1 MGENRNA
8 FTDRQKRP
16 IGVAQKLPIE
26 GRVRKNARRRDDPS
40 DKAPAIIN
48 TSHTTIYPAAIEPV
62 DAVANPSPD
71 AAARRLQH
79 ASGQDAHIAEI
90 NR

>member
-1 MGENRNA
+1 MGENRNGFA
-8 FTDRQKRP
+8 DRQKRP
-16 IGVAQKLPIE
+16 IGDAQKLPIA
-26 GRVRKNARRRDDPS
+26 GRVRKNARRQDDPS
-40 DKAPAIIN
+40 NKAPAIIN
-48 TSHTTIYPAAIEPV
+48 TSHTTIYPAAREPV
-62 DAVANPSPD
+62 DGVAKRPPD